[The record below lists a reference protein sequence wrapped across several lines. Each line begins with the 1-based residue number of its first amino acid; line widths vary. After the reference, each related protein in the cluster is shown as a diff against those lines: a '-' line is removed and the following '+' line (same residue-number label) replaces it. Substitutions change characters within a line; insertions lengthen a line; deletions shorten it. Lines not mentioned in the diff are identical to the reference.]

1 MIPVLGYRSNYEERW
16 MISPGDRRRSGLPYL
31 VQFGPLI
38 RAAEETLTG
47 LGTYNIVKDA
57 V

>member
-1 MIPVLGYRSNYEERW
+1 